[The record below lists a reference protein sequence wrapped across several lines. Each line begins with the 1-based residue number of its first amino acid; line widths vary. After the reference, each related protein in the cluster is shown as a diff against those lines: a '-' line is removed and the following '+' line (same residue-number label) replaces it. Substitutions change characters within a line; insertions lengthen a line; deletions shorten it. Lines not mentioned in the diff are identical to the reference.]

1 MKNGNFNIFFI
12 YIAFHNMENINT
24 NIAFHDTENTNIVE
38 NNKHDKRHI
47 KSVMIYANVS
57 EDVAIEAL
65 DKNNGDVV
73 NAIMFICS

>member
-1 MKNGNFNIFFI
+1 MCVV
-12 YIAFHNMENINT
+12 FHNMENT
-24 NIAFHDTENTNIVE
+24 NYTNIVE
-38 NNKHDKRHI
+38 NNKYSKIHI
-47 KSVMIYANVS
+47 KLVMMQANVS